1 MPISW
6 RIGTLEG
13 RVPSLH
19 KLPCRVPTNLP
30 STNACPEIFGHSA
43 NVYPKSLPQ
52 YYIWPPEG
60 VLKLLSLTQGFL
72 GSEEGGMGEVGVCP
86 RRLQVPLQTSDGTE
100 GLPWWL
106 SGKKF
111 ACNGRRPR
119 FDPWVGKIPWRREW
133 LLSPRTQKT
142 GGPQM
147 GQKSEGMV
155 VLTLAKLCCLQS
167 SASVTSACNTG
178 PLLPY
183 CQGAF

>member
-100 GLPWWL
+100 GLP
-106 SGKKF
+106 
-111 ACNGRRPR
+111 
-119 FDPWVGKIPWRREW
+119 
-133 LLSPRTQKT
+133 
-142 GGPQM
+142 
-147 GQKSEGMV
+147 
-155 VLTLAKLCCLQS
+155 
-167 SASVTSACNTG
+167 
-178 PLLPY
+178 
-183 CQGAF
+183 